1 MIPTQRS
8 IQVSVRSDAGTETLG
23 WGGTLQLVGRDP
35 VRTRGN
41 FTTGERSLHI
51 NALELLGCWY
61 TIRSLL
67 PLVVPRHEWHRTHIN
82 CELDN
87 TTAIKY
93 ARVAV
98 SRSLRMSRIGAQ
110 FYDWVEVNGL

>member
-1 MIPTQRS
+1 MFVI
-8 IQVSVRSDAGTETLG
+8 SDAAIETLG
-23 WGGTLQLVGRDP
+23 WGGTLQVEGHQP

-41 FTTGERSLHI
+41 FTASECSLHI
-51 NALELLGCWY
+51 NALELLRCWY

-67 PLVVPRHEWHRTHIN
+67 PLVVPQKDWHRTHAN

-98 SRSLRMSRIGAQ
+98 SG
-110 FYDWVEVNGL
+110 